1 MAQEVSVSYQAI
13 KGRVHKLLDALVENE
28 KNQEDVRESMRR
40 WWKLIPA
47 ADRKV
52 AQKYLLTVIA
62 RSSAGL
68 AAITDTLFEME
79 EFEPPHDHYV
89 EKVFRMQREPED
101 NELTRAV

>member
-28 KNQEDVRESMRR
+28 KSQEDVRESMRR
-40 WWKLIPA
+40 WWKLVPP

-52 AQKYLLTVIA
+52 AQKYLLMVLL

-68 AAITDTLFEME
+68 AAITDTLFELQ
-79 EFEPPHDHYV
+79 EFEAAREAELKLV
-89 EKVFRMQREPED
+89 RMEPATRRS
-101 NELTRAV
+101 ELTTAV